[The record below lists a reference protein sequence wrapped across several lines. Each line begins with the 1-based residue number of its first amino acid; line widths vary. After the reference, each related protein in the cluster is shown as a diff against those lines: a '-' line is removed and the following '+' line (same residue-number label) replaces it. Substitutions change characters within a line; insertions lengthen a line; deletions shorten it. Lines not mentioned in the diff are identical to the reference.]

1 MKPFSIA
8 KNILNNVL
16 DLRPHP
22 NRPMHSNPRTEAFTF
37 GEAIPIT
44 DGNDLSNYMECW
56 FNGRWYEPQANLH
69 GLSKTVKGTPYLSSA
84 INFKKNYL
92 SNLFIPHPH
101 LSKKDFDQIALDIL
115 WSGNF
120 YLEDIRSRLNNRIQ
134 LKAALSKYTRVGDLP
149 GQFFYLSND
158 HNGYVEHEFMNGR
171 VFHVRETD
179 IDQEIYGVPEY
190 LSALQS
196 AWLND
201 SATLFRRKYYNN
213 GSHAGFI
220 LYVNDPAS
228 DPNDITALR
237 TALKESK
244 GPGNFRNLFYYSPN
258 GKKDGIQVIPTS
270 EIAAKDDFVSI
281 KGTSRDDMLASM
293 RVYPQLLGIIPSN
306 AGGFGDI
313 KSASEAYNFNEGGP
327 LKAKMLQL
335 NEMIGDEVIKFK
347 EFELITTK

>member
-1 MKPFSIA
+1 M
-8 KNILNNVL
+8 
-16 DLRPHP
+16 
-22 NRPMHSNPRTEAFTF
+22 
-37 GEAIPIT
+37 
-44 DGNDLSNYMECW
+44 
-56 FNGRWYEPQANLH
+56 
-69 GLSKTVKGTPYLSSA
+69 
-84 INFKKNYL
+84 
-92 SNLFIPHPH
+92 
-101 LSKKDFDQIALDIL
+101 
-115 WSGNF
+115 
-120 YLEDIRSRLNNRIQ
+120 EDIRSRLNNRIQ

-335 NEMIGDEVIKFK
+335 NEMIGDEVIRFK
-347 EFELITTK
+347 DFELITTK